1 MIVYSP
7 INGEVLTDAVKFH
20 PRTAFIMTQL
30 GTPLPKELLKIR
42 EGLKGELSKFNF
54 NEVDASSLVTGK
66 DFLDK
71 IWKIILGAPLG
82 IAILTKDMSDKTIS
96 NIYYELGMMDA
107 LGKETLI
114 IKSKDYEIPS
124 DFKRTEYVNFD
135 SKFNSSFKKFQSN
148 LDEREY
154 HYWLMGEI
162 MQADPVLAIDYIKR
176 AYLLR
181 PLKKYIKEAEKLY
194 KKYEDK
200 IDAQSKLHIL
210 GFLKN
215 KKN

>member
-7 INGEVLTDAVKFH
+7 INGEVLTDAVKFY

-30 GTPLPKELLKIR
+30 GTPLPKELITIRKSLKS
-42 EGLKGELSKFNF
+42 ELKKFKF
-54 NEVDASSLVTGK
+54 KDVDASSLVTGK

-71 IWKIILGAPLG
+71 IWKIILGSPLG
-82 IAILTKDMSDKTIS
+82 IAILTKDMPDRTIA

-135 SKFNSSFKKFQSN
+135 SSFITSFKKFQSN
-148 LDEREY
+148 INEREE
-154 HYWLMGEI
+154 HYWLMGEL

-176 AYLLR
+176 AYLLN
-181 PLKKYIKEAEKLY
+181 PLKKYIREAKRIFQLN
-194 KKYEDK
+194 KQK
-200 IDAQSKLHIL
+200 IDSQSQIHIKS
-210 GFLKN
+210 FLLSK
-215 KKN
+215 

>member
-30 GTPLPKELLKIR
+30 GTPLPKELVKIR
-42 EGLKGELSKFNF
+42 KGLKKELKKYNF
-54 NEVDASSLVTGK
+54 KQVDASSLVTGK

-71 IWKIILGAPLG
+71 IWKIILGVPLG
-82 IAILTKDMSDKTIS
+82 IAILTKDMPERTIA
-96 NIYYELGMMDA
+96 NIYYELGIMDA
-107 LGKETLI
+107 LGKETII

-124 DFKRTEYVNFD
+124 DFKRTEYINFNAT
-135 SKFNSSFKKFQSN
+135 FISSFKKFQFN
-148 LDEREY
+148 IDERES
-154 HYWLMGEI
+154 HYWLMGEL

-181 PLKKYIKEAEKLY
+181 PLKKYIKEAERIY
-194 KKYEDK
+194 KTNEDN
-200 IDAQSKLHIL
+200 IDSQSKLHIL
-210 GFLKN
+210 SFLKN
-215 KKN
+215 K